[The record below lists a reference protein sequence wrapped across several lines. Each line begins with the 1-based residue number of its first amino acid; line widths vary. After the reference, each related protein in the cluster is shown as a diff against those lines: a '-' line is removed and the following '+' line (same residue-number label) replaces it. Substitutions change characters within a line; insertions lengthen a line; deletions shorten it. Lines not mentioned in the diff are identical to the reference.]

1 MKTESEIKNLIEH
14 YENNQ
19 HYEEGYTPDGYDEH
33 YYSGMIDALE
43 LVLDEKVFIS
53 VDDVV

>member
-19 HYEEGYTPDGYDEH
+19 QYEEGYTPDGYDEH